1 MVISTIGVFVNCVV
15 IVGVLGHGAGA
26 DYAAVRPG
34 AGQEKFPRTRS
45 GRSGS
50 GHGHRYAS
58 HHSFPD
64 PDLPGI
70 NNLIYKKYN
79 SIVHFLPVL

>member
-1 MVISTIGVFVNCVV
+1 MIGNCMVTAV
-15 IVGVLGHGAGA
+15 VLGHGAGA

-58 HHSFPD
+58 HKCSGSGSSNDEIDKNYSSF
-64 PDLPGI
+64 
-70 NNLIYKKYN
+70 
-79 SIVHFLPVL
+79 VHFLPVL